1 MAGIQMTHVP
11 FKGASEAVLDL
22 MAGRIQVVIDS
33 APSSLQFVKAGKLKA
48 LAVTSAQRSVML
60 PDLPTLSEAGVP
72 GYEAT
77 SWYGAFAA
85 AGTPLDVYKKIEADF
100 LSVIRMPDVQ
110 KQMLAQGAEPV
121 GSSADEFGKFVKD
134 EMTKWAEAVKSSGAQ
149 VQGK

>member
-77 SWYGAFAA
+77 SWYGAFARRA
-85 AGTPLDVYKKIEADF
+85 RRPMSTRRSRPI
-100 LSVIRMPDVQ
+100 S
-110 KQMLAQGAEPV
+110 
-121 GSSADEFGKFVKD
+121 
-134 EMTKWAEAVKSSGAQ
+134 
-149 VQGK
+149 